1 MRQAGTAVDVQ
12 LLLDEDGR
20 RRGLAHEGER
30 LVLVHRDLDRDDGAG
45 LILRLGV
52 ERLAELHDVDAL
64 GAEGRADRRSRVGGT
79 RGDLQ
84 LDKAGLLL
92 FSHESFL
99 SAE

>member
-1 MRQAGTAVDVQ
+1 MFSFSLMRTAAG
-12 LLLDEDGR
+12 G
-20 RRGLAHEGER
+20 
-30 LVLVHRDLDRDDGAG
+30 VLHTKVNDLSSYTVISDRDDGAG
-45 LILRLGV
+45 LVLRLGV